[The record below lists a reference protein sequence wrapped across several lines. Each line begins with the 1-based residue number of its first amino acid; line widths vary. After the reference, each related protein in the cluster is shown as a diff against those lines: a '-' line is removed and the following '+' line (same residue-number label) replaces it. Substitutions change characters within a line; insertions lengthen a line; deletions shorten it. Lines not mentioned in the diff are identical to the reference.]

1 MVLSPQISVCA
12 TAAPPSAARLSC
24 VGREAH
30 VLANTWFY
38 FNMRIKSTRL
48 SLKYESTAH
57 RIGSTVKLVNVGS
70 LLCALAAHVSTPPLF
85 APHVVILLSSS
96 CLQDFFCALFFFF
109 FLKTIKILFHQNFD
123 RTRQTQIIL
132 SGWPTSLPALR
143 ALSRIKL
150 QPLFLVVGYLQR
162 MSTLKTVLLANH
174 SLPH

>member
-1 MVLSPQISVCA
+1 MLQRGSVTADKRVRYCCTPISSKVE
-12 TAAPPSAARLSC
+12 L

-96 CLQDFFCALFFFF
+96 CLQDFFLRPFFFF
-109 FLKTIKILFHQNFD
+109 
-123 RTRQTQIIL
+123 
-132 SGWPTSLPALR
+132 
-143 ALSRIKL
+143 
-150 QPLFLVVGYLQR
+150 
-162 MSTLKTVLLANH
+162 
-174 SLPH
+174 